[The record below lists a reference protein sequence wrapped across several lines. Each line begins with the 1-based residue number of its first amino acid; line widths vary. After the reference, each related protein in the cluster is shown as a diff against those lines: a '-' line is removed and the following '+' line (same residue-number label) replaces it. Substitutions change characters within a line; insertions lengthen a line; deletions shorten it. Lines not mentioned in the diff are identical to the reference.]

1 MMDFKTLALYRE
13 SCRAYRDTPVSA
25 ADLEDIV
32 RTALLAPSARNL
44 QPWHYHVCTGETAK
58 TIAKHC
64 MAVPGA
70 NAWAENC
77 PAFIVISSEVRPS
90 ERFGCQYDYPI
101 IDAGIA
107 YAYVCL
113 AAAEKGLG
121 TCIIGSKNEPAIKET
136 LGIPEERRVYC
147 AISVGYPVQSE
158 PREKK
163 RESYETLVTLHG

>member
-1 MMDFKTLALYRE
+1 MTDFKTLALQRE
-13 SCRAYRDTPVSA
+13 SCRAYLDTPVSA
-25 ADLEDIV
+25 ELLEDIV

-44 QPWHYHVCTGETAK
+44 QPWHYHICTGETAK
-58 TIAKHC
+58 VIAEHC

-70 NAWAENC
+70 NTWAKNC

-90 ERFGCQYDYPI
+90 ERLGCHYDYPI
-101 IDAGIA
+101 VDAGIA

-121 TCIIGSKNEPAIKET
+121 TCIIGSKDENAIKKT
-136 LGIPEERRVYC
+136 LGIPDERRMYC
-147 AISVGYPVQSE
+147 AISVGYPVDTV

-163 RESYETLVTLHG
+163 REAYESMVTLHN